1 MNQGPASEPKLI
13 TRGSSPRPLAYAHFP
28 FRPCQRPRNQSH
40 PIPYFENGMARRRF
54 GLFYFAFAFNVLFR
68 EWMAPIVRFIF
79 WAINAAFIPEFSSTS
94 N

>member
-1 MNQGPASEPKLI
+1 
-13 TRGSSPRPLAYAHFP
+13 
-28 FRPCQRPRNQSH
+28 
-40 PIPYFENGMARRRF
+40 MARRRF

>member
-13 TRGSSPRPLAYAHFP
+13 TRGSSPRTLANAHFP
-28 FRPCQRPRNQSH
+28 FRPCQRLRNQSQ
-40 PIPYFENGMARRRF
+40 PIAYFENDWPGDRLA
-54 GLFYFAFAFNVLFR
+54 YFISLLPFNVLFR